1 MDVVEDGEEEVAV
14 EAALVDGE
22 EEVAMEGEE
31 DGEVEAAEE
40 TVEAAVSVG
49 GVLDGEEEVSV
60 EVVVVVEVLV
70 IGGGEVTM
78 GVAVVGEEDSQDRSQ
93 QQMNFMMLI

>member
-1 MDVVEDGEEEVAV
+1 M

-40 TVEAAVSVG
+40 TVEAAVSVV

-60 EVVVVVEVLV
+60 EVVVVGEVLV
-70 IGGGEVTM
+70 MGRGEGTM

>member
-1 MDVVEDGEEEVAV
+1 M

-40 TVEAAVSVG
+40 TVEAAVSVV
-49 GVLDGEEEVSV
+49 GVLDGEEEVLV

-93 QQMNFMMLI
+93 QQMSFMMFN

>member
-1 MDVVEDGEEEVAV
+1 MEDGEEEVAV

-60 EVVVVVEVLV
+60 EVVVVGEVLV
-70 IGGGEVTM
+70 IGGGEGTM

-93 QQMNFMMLI
+93 QQMSFMMFN

>member
-1 MDVVEDGEEEVAV
+1 M

-31 DGEVEAAEE
+31 DGEVEAAEQ

-60 EVVVVVEVLV
+60 EVVVVGEVLV
-70 IGGGEVTM
+70 IGGGEGTM